1 MKNTLGHL
9 AYIIEGVKD
18 IPQIRP
24 HHVRIETEERSV
36 EAAGDLISQGADIIE
51 LGVPFSDPFADGATI
66 RAAAYEALRRGTSLA
81 GVLRMAARLR
91 AAHPDTGLVLFSYA
105 NPLYSMGLDAFA
117 RAAADAGIDAALAVD
132 VPLEER
138 GELLAA
144 LRPHGIG
151 YIPLVAPD
159 TPPARIAASVEGL
172 ENSFAY
178 AITVKGITGER
189 AALPPDL
196 ARRLDAIRAA
206 SSLPVAAGFGISTKA
221 QAEEVCRHA
230 DGFIAGSALVK
241 CLAEG
246 RRPCLR

>member
-1 MKNTLGHL
+1 MG
-9 AYIIEGVKD
+9 
-18 IPQIRP
+18 
-24 HHVRIETEERSV
+24 RIEDSFARAKAQGRGAFIAYLTMGFPSEERSV

-189 AALPPDL
+189 ATLPPDL

-206 SSLPVAAGFGISTKA
+206 SRLPVAAGFGISTKA

>member
-1 MKNTLGHL
+1 MG
-9 AYIIEGVKD
+9 
-18 IPQIRP
+18 
-24 HHVRIETEERSV
+24 RIEDSFARAKAQGRGAFIAYLTMGFPSEERSV